1 MMRLLAIALYIAL
14 TANWAFCAVQDCVQ
28 SVNPTLSSRLGL
40 ILPGHLQCNWDSA
53 TVGYNAALLAIDA
66 RAGFLDTNGT
76 WTGIQTFNKDRLID
90 KGNNV
95 YDVRA
100 FNAACDAL
108 SNGTG
113 TDDTLNIQAA
123 IDTASAAG
131 GGIVRLPPGR
141 RCRATFSQDFNT
153 IAVIIKTNV
162 IFEGGGGSILQV
174 DSSAARASTECH
186 STATPQKAAIS
197 FGDNAGSTQTNMM
210 VRDLTVDMLSEGLD
224 DFEWCNGI
232 SFNPGFG
239 GIVQGVEV
247 HNVKMTGIGGDA
259 FAQCRS
265 GPGQCSVTTT
275 QQCGSGFPACPGGEV
290 CSNRGTT
297 LDIDIHDNEVTNS
310 IGQALGIGGG
320 LIGGIAAC
328 PMKHVQFRNNS
339 IHDPSNIA
347 FLSGLGPE
355 AVIASPGVEDVLLDG
370 NVIRNWGDVKFDGV
384 PGVRVVNNVVDFS
397 PQTGTTPQDAILVDT
412 LAAIVPSDVLIAHNT
427 VDMHTF
433 GGTNEGNLRAISLW
447 GDGRRFVVDHNLVRM
462 PTGKGNVG
470 IQVQDFSS
478 SSADPAT
485 EVIIDHNIVWDSACT
500 AGHGNCANIAVVTT
514 GTTPKRNLTITD
526 NQLYGKGECISV
538 SGGDATS
545 GYASGMNVRG
555 NYCDDGN
562 LFVFNADHPIVA
574 DNVVNWPD
582 SITIPTN
589 NASNQALVIF
599 DTNEADVHDNTVT
612 QVATGTAA
620 GINVRQTVAGR
631 GLDNVVHHNTVRL
644 HVTAGTPLHLNEQGL
659 TDRNLFDTNTL
670 LGDTPQ
676 LGLVSTSTSHLGCN
690 REIVLAKFDPV
701 ENATRYYNV
710 ANPGAA
716 GDATETNV
724 DDFIAPVARHA
735 HSLRVLTGTAVAAG
749 NWTVTLRDAA
759 ASSSLTCQ
767 VTAGTSCTDRAHVP
781 AIAGGDKLAVQVI
794 GSATVTAATDMRV
807 SLCLAE

>member
-1 MMRLLAIALYIAL
+1 MKTWIA
-14 TANWAFCAVQDCVQ
+14 
-28 SVNPTLSSRLGL
+28 
-40 ILPGHLQCNWDSA
+40 
-53 TVGYNAALLAIDA
+53 AALLALAAVASAAVQECDETVHDSPAARSGLPIPGIDQCTWGA
-66 RAGFLDTNGT
+66 PLNAFLTGWDLRGGLMDTNGT
-76 WTGIQTFNKDRLID
+76 WTGIQTFSRDRLID
-90 KGNNV
+90 KGNVV
-95 YDVRA
+95 YDVRGYG
-100 FNAACDAL
+100 AACNAL
-108 SNGTG
+108 TDGSG
-113 TDDTLNIQAA
+113 TDDTLAIQSA
-123 IDTASAAG
+123 IDTATAAG
-131 GGIVRLPPGR
+131 GGIVRLPSGK
-141 RCRATFSQDFNT
+141 RCKATFSQDFNT
-153 IAVIIKTNV
+153 IAIIVKTNV
-162 IFEGGGGSILQV
+162 ILEGAGGSVLQV
-174 DSSAARASTECH
+174 DSSTARATAACH

-197 FGDNAGSTQTNMM
+197 FGDNAGSTYANMM

-275 QQCGSGFPACPGGEV
+275 QQCGDGFPACPGGEV

-320 LIGGIAAC
+320 LIAGVAAC

-339 IHDPSNIA
+339 IHDPANITYLA
-347 FLSGLGPE
+347 GLGPE

-370 NVIRNWGDVKFDGV
+370 NTIRNWGDVKFDGV
-384 PGVRVVNNVVDFS
+384 PSVRIVNNTVDFS
-397 PQTGTTPQDAILVDT
+397 PQTGSTPQDAILVDT
-412 LAAIVPSDVLIAHNT
+412 LAAIVPSDVLISHNT
-427 VDMHTF
+427 VDTHTF
-433 GGTNEGNLRAISLW
+433 ASAANEGNLRAISLW
-447 GDGRRFVVDHNLVRM
+447 GDGRRFVVDHNIVRM
-462 PTGKGNVG
+462 PTGRGNTG
-470 IQVQDFSS
+470 IIVQDFSS
-478 SSADPAT
+478 NAADPAT
-485 EVIIDHNIVWDSACT
+485 EVIVDANTVWDSSCT
-500 AGHGNCANIAVVTT
+500 AGHGNCANISVVTN
-514 GTTPKRNLTITD
+514 GTTPKRNLTITN

-562 LFVFNADHPIVA
+562 LFVFNVDHPIVA
-574 DNVVNWPD
+574 DNVVNWLD

-620 GINVRQTVAGR
+620 AINVRQTVAGR
-631 GLDNVVHHNTVRL
+631 GLDNVVHHNTARL
-644 HVTAGTPLHLNEQGL
+644 HVTAGTPFTLNEQGAP
-659 TDRNLFDTNTL
+659 DRTLFDTNTL
-670 LGDTPQ
+670 LGDTPV

-710 ANPGAA
+710 ANPAAA

-735 HSLRVLTGTAVAAG
+735 HSLRVLSGTAVAAG

-781 AIAGGDKLAVQVI
+781 AIAAGDKLAIQVI